1 MNTSAIYR
9 KGDSYMSSKVTL
21 GRKYKNISKVLQNEN
36 QNKVIDVPQ
45 ISITEI
51 LRDTSRKEAISNND
65 RFDRIK
71 KEIITGTK

>member
-1 MNTSAIYR
+1 
-9 KGDSYMSSKVTL
+9 MSSKVTL
-21 GRKYKNISKVLQNEN
+21 GRKYKNLSKVLGDEN
-36 QNKVIDVPQ
+36 QKEVIDVPQ

-51 LRDTSRKEAISNND
+51 LKDTLRKEAISNND